1 MFCIVNVRSL
11 RWWIVGLL
19 LGLAG
24 WAIWA
29 RLERTSEVRVP
40 LAFERNFWP
49 PRPVPA
55 VADLEGGPEGVPA
68 QGARPGAANRAGEE
82 VAPAVAGVP
91 EQTPGA
97 EAPAAARLEADAFR
111 AQRER
116 LRGQEMELAR
126 QVLEDPDA
134 SDSRKS
140 QAQQELAELLRRSR
154 REVEIEELLK
164 AAGVT
169 DAVVSIGEGG
179 VQVVVA
185 QPLSAQGAARIGE
198 LVARMAGARREHISI
213 IDSLTAFGGAGG
225 WEESPPPR

>member
-29 RLERTSEVRVP
+29 SLERPGEVRVP

-49 PRPVPA
+49 RTLPGVVRQAEPGPQGV
-55 VADLEGGPEGVPA
+55 PEGA
-68 QGARPGAANRAGEE
+68 SGQLQAGED
-82 VAPAVAGVP
+82 VAPAVAGTAAQPP
-91 EQTPGA
+91 ESAQGF
-97 EAPAAARLEADAFR
+97 ARLEADGFR

-116 LRGQEMELAR
+116 LRAQEMELAR
-126 QVLEDPDA
+126 QVLEDPAA
-134 SDSRKS
+134 SDTRKG
-140 QAQQELAELLRRSR
+140 QAQQELVELLRRSR

-164 AAGVT
+164 AAGVLE
-169 DAVVSIGEGG
+169 AVVSIGENG
-179 VQVVVA
+179 VQVVIP

-198 LVARMAGARREHISI
+198 LVARMAGVRREQISI
-213 IDSLTAFGGAGG
+213 IDSLTAFGSSPG